1 VLVVLEAPTSLAG
14 FSLLKQALQAKAAQN
29 LKMIYFK
36 NQIEDTYYLTG
47 GGNREQFAKLYKA
60 IYQFPEFDVRYKLK
74 SLADYLNIPHL
85 LLIKMIK
92 IFEELDFVT
101 IENGLMSV
109 NKTAEKREI
118 SESKIY
124 QELQEIVKMQE
135 LFALAPV
142 KEIYQKLIEK

>member
-1 VLVVLEAPTSLAG
+1 
-14 FSLLKQALQAKAAQN
+14 
-29 LKMIYFK
+29 
-36 NQIEDTYYLTG
+36 
-47 GGNREQFAKLYKA
+47 
-60 IYQFPEFDVRYKLK
+60 
-74 SLADYLNIPHL
+74 
-85 LLIKMIK
+85 
-92 IFEELDFVT
+92 
-101 IENGLMSV
+101 MSV